1 MFDALTTDM
10 ATRFL
15 LAAAGVGL
23 GLFVLVG
30 ILMVLRRR
38 KSTLFVRGGKSRVPR
53 LTVLDAAAIDAR
65 RRLVLIK
72 RDNVEHLIMIGGPTD
87 IVIESGIGQTSNVD
101 SRKRIRQAA
110 PLPRQEA
117 AATTTQ
123 SDDFPNLLNESPTPQ
138 AEHAARPVERR
149 QQRRQQQ
156 EAELQPREPAQPI
169 VAKALADPV
178 SAAGQILYASEQE
191 PEPELLKE
199 TEEQASER
207 DIKAFEMAIFG
218 EELPADEAEP
228 VVAEKAAPA
237 PPVAD
242 IAETKPSPDIRTPI
256 AAAATLTANAADI
269 LDAARHR
276 VLQVPHQSASNLNEN
291 RAATVMTQQTPVYR
305 PIRPE
310 QPTSTGER
318 QANAASQP
326 EMAAASST
334 DRQDE
339 LAVEFEKILEAEM
352 AANGISLD
360 SEPTPPRRD
369 IAAAEDDYIEPSA
382 VTPPAQR
389 ITGARAETS
398 LEKEMARLLGEMS
411 VTRKS

>member
-87 IVIESGIGQTSNVD
+87 IVIESGIGQSSNVD
-101 SRKRIRQAA
+101 NRKRIRQAA

-117 AATTTQ
+117 AVTATEL
-123 SDDFPNLLNESPTPQ
+123 DDFPNLFNESPAPQ
-138 AEHAARPVERR
+138 PEHEARPVERR
-149 QQRRQQQ
+149 QQRRQQPEPQ
-156 EAELQPREPAQPI
+156 LQPREPAQPV
-169 VAKALADPV
+169 VAKVPADPV

-191 PEPELLKE
+191 PEPEPLKE

-218 EELPADEAEP
+218 EELPADEPEP
-228 VVAEKAAPA
+228 AVIEKAAPT

-242 IAETKPSPDIRTPI
+242 IAERKPAPDLRTPI
-256 AAAATLTANAADI
+256 AAATTLTANAEEI

-291 RAATVMTQQTPVYR
+291 RTANVMTEQTPVYR

-310 QPTSTGER
+310 QQASTR
-318 QANAASQP
+318 
-326 EMAAASST
+326 
-334 DRQDE
+334 
-339 LAVEFEKILEAEM
+339 
-352 AANGISLD
+352 
-360 SEPTPPRRD
+360 
-369 IAAAEDDYIEPSA
+369 
-382 VTPPAQR
+382 
-389 ITGARAETS
+389 
-398 LEKEMARLLGEMS
+398 
-411 VTRKS
+411 